1 MQKTAFSRRK
11 TNIAFSNCVV
21 DDGVMYFYA
30 SNIRALCKMDMGT
43 KEASFESDIIINGE
57 RVDDVLMVSADGDA
71 LCMLTPDGKY
81 YVCYRLGN
89 GEYHVSYIGGDRT
102 SENELAWGEYGE
114 AVYVFFTNPAVR
126 KVIRIDRNSGA
137 ADEFHCDCWQE
148 APDTVYTNA
157 SRQYG
162 EDVWL
167 CPAAPLCLTRVSLK
181 TGKSEHYHLPGLS
194 QLCTGFAVS
203 GDTMY
208 LLGIKGKIFRW
219 EIGSADVAELIDL
232 DFWVR
237 EYVVIVVA
245 GEDVYLLPGK
255 GMDFL
260 RVHEGKAEKISLVDD
275 FAFGV
280 FGPEKCR
287 HYYEDADMCYFPQK
301 YSNYSFTFDKKSG
314 EFSCYQMRLPAALL
328 RERDWIL
335 RESEE
340 VTLTDYLRYLEA
352 GEGVTENY
360 EEIGNSI
367 L

>member
-21 DDGVMYFYA
+21 NDGVMYFYA

-57 RVDDVLMVSADGDA
+57 RAADVLMVSADGNT
-71 LCMLTPDGKY
+71 LRMLTPDGKY
-81 YVCYRLGN
+81 YVCYCLNN
-89 GEYHVSYIGGDRT
+89 GEYHVSHIGGDGT
-102 SENELAWGEYGE
+102 SEDELAWGECGE
-114 AVYVFFTNPAVR
+114 SVYVFFTNPAAR
-126 KVIRIDRNSGA
+126 KVIRIDRNSGQ
-137 ADEFHCDCWQE
+137 ADEFHGDCWQE
-148 APDTVYTNA
+148 DPNTVYMNA

-162 EDVWL
+162 DDVWL
-167 CPAAPLCLTRVSLK
+167 FPAVPFCLTRFSLR

-194 QLCTGFAVS
+194 QPCTGFTVS
-203 GDTMY
+203 GDTMH

-237 EYVVIVVA
+237 EYVVVVVA
-245 GEDVYLLPGK
+245 EAGENVYLLPGK
-255 GMDFL
+255 GRDFL
-260 RVHEGKAEKISLVDD
+260 RVHEGKAEKISLADD

-287 HYYEDADMCYFPQK
+287 HYYEDASMCYFPQK
-301 YSNYSFTFDKKSG
+301 YNNYSFTFDKKSG
-314 EFSCYQMRLPAALL
+314 EFACYQMRLPAALL
-328 RERDWIL
+328 RERGWIMQ
-335 RESEE
+335 ESEE
-340 VTLTDYLRYLEA
+340 VTLADYLRYLESEKEEA
-352 GEGVTENY
+352 GNEAEK
-360 EEIGNSI
+360 